1 MTAHLFPFTDPILA
15 QDDPPKQM
23 VSGDGPRVSDSEG
36 NTYLDAVSGL
46 WCASLGF
53 NPERL
58 RKAASDQMARL
69 GYYHSFMGRTC
80 EVTSRLAT
88 RLVEKLPDGLE
99 HVFFGTSGSE
109 AVETAVKFARY
120 YQIARGKR
128 GKLRIIARDGAYHG
142 SMNVSAAL
150 TGMAYCH
157 DGFDVPLSEVIRTGR
172 AHHFADANPHESE
185 ADFARRR
192 VCELEAQIKTEG
204 ADTICAFIGEPLM
217 GSGGV
222 FLPPQGYWEGVQA
235 VLKKHDILLIADEII
250 TGFGRTGEWFGSQTF
265 GIKPDLMTM
274 AKQLT
279 GAMFPLSAVAMS
291 AEIHGGIAAQ
301 AHRLG
306 TFGHGVT
313 YGGHPVGAAVAL
325 ETLSIY
331 EEMDLPRHVN
341 KLGAHPA
348 ARLRPLAQMDGVGDV
363 RCIGLVAGVEFTRD
377 GAPDPDRARRVGE
390 EAERRGV
397 LFRIINNTL
406 AISPPYICTV
416 KDIDL
421 MGDVMAQSIALTETC
436 G

>member
-15 QDDPPKQM
+15 RDHPPKQM
-23 VSGDGPRVSDSEG
+23 VSGDGPRVTDSEG

-80 EVTSRLAT
+80 EVTNRLAT

-109 AVETAVKFARY
+109 AVENAVKFARY
-120 YQIARGKR
+120 FQIAQGKP
-128 GKLRIIARDGAYHG
+128 GKMRIIARDGAYHG
-142 SMNVSAAL
+142 SMNISAAL
-150 TGMAYCH
+150 TGMSYCH
-157 DGFDVPLSEVIRTGR
+157 DGFAVPLSDVIRTGR
-172 AHHFADANPHESE
+172 AHYFADAIEGE
-185 ADFARRR
+185 TEDDFAQRR
-192 VCELEAQIKTEG
+192 VDELEALINAEG
-204 ADTICAFIGEPLM
+204 ADTICAFIGEPLK
-217 GSGGV
+217 GSVCV
-222 FLPPQGYWEGVQA
+222 FLPPRGYWDGVQA

-265 GIKPDLMTM
+265 GIRPDLMTL

-291 AEIHGGIAAQ
+291 TEIHTSIADQ

-313 YGGHPVGAAVAL
+313 YGGHPVGAAIAL

-331 EEMDLPRHVN
+331 DEMNLPQHVR
-341 KLGAHPA
+341 KLGGHLATG
-348 ARLRPLAQMDGVGDV
+348 LGPLVDMDGVGDV
-363 RCIGLVAGVEFTRD
+363 RCIGLVAGIEFTRD
-377 GAPDPDRARRVGE
+377 GNPDPDRARRVGAA
-390 EAERRGV
+390 AENRGV

-416 KDIDL
+416 DDINQ
-421 MGDVMAQSIALTETC
+421 MVEVMTQSIASE